1 MTKIDKSWM
10 RIGLTA
16 LALLPGPALAAD
28 SGLTGNWVRD
38 NGTVKMEVSQCGN
51 DLCAVNTWVKRPKGS
66 EKVGDKIILSLR
78 PVSSSEFQGRA
89 YDVRRQMTY
98 GVTVTLEGTSM
109 ETSGCVLFGIICR
122 STGWKRIN

>member
-1 MTKIDKSWM
+1 MTKLCRSWT
-10 RIGLTA
+10 RVGLTA
-16 LALLPGPALAAD
+16 LALLPGPALATD

-38 NGTVKMEVSQCGN
+38 NGTVKMAVSQCG
-51 DLCAVNTWVKRPKGS
+51 DELCAVNTWVKRPKGS
-66 EKVGDKIILSLR
+66 EKVGDRIILSLQ

-98 GVTVTLEGTSM
+98 RVTVTLEGASM

-122 STGWKRIN
+122 SAGWKRIN